1 MPIDKKFL
9 NLFIKVTERAA
20 IGAFK
25 FIGKKDKIAADK
37 GAVDPMRRE
46 LNKINMDGTVVIG
59 EGEMDEAPMLYI
71 GEKLG
76 TLNGPKFDIA
86 VDPLEGTKFTANG
99 QPNAFSVLAISEHA
113 CLLSAPDTY
122 MEKIVIGANLPKN
135 LMDIDYGVKKN
146 IKLLAEAKNKNIS
159 EINACVLK
167 RPRHDKIVEEL
178 EEMNVNINYI
188 TDGDIAGALSVI
200 GDKPKNDIYYST
212 GGGPEGVIVAAALSC
227 YGGQIQ
233 GRLVLNEDEKIRAKK
248 LGIKDFNK
256 KYNIDDMVKGDVI
269 FCATGVTSGDLA
281 VGVKD
286 LGNEFEVNTFALHK
300 SQNIIKTISNIY
312 NKWIHFL

>member
-1 MPIDKKFL
+1 MSIDKKFL
-9 NLFIKVTERAA
+9 NLFTKVTEKAA
-20 IGAFK
+20 IGASK

-46 LNKINMDGTVVIG
+46 LNKINMEGTVVIG

-99 QPNAFSVLAISEHA
+99 EPNAFSVLAISEKG

-122 MEKIVIGANLPKN
+122 MEKIVIGSNLPKD
-135 LMDIDYGVKKN
+135 LMDIDNGIEKN
-146 IKLLAEAKNKNIS
+146 LKLLANVRKKKLTDLS
-159 EINACVLK
+159 ACVLK
-167 RPRHDKIVEEL
+167 RPRHDHIIKALNKMGVKI
-178 EEMNVNINYI
+178 NFI

-200 GDKPKNDIYYST
+200 GDNPKNDIYYST
-212 GGGPEGVIVAAALSC
+212 GGAPEGVVVAAALSC
-227 YGGQIQ
+227 FGGQIQ
-233 GRLVLNEDEKIRAKK
+233 GRLVLDDEEKVRARK
-248 LGIKDFNK
+248 LGITDFKK

-269 FCATGVTSGDLA
+269 FCATGVTTGDLA
-281 VGVKD
+281 KGVKD
-286 LGNEFEVNTFALHK
+286 LGNEFEVNTFVLHK
-300 SQNIIKTISNIY
+300 SQKIIKSVTSIY
-312 NKWIHFL
+312 NK

>member
-1 MPIDKKFL
+1 MSIDNKFL
-9 NLFIKVTERAA
+9 NLFIKVTEKAA
-20 IGAFK
+20 IGASK

-46 LNKINMDGTVVIG
+46 LNKINMEGTVVIG

-99 QPNAFSVLAISEHA
+99 EPNAFSVLAISEKGS
-113 CLLSAPDTY
+113 LLSAPDTY

-135 LMDIDYGVKKN
+135 LMDLDNGVEKN
-146 IKLLAEAKNKNIS
+146 IKLLAEAKNKDIS
-159 EINACVLK
+159 ELKACVLK
-167 RPRHDKIVEEL
+167 RPRHDHIVETL
-178 EEMNVNINYI
+178 NKMNVKINYI

-200 GDKPKNDIYYST
+200 GDNPKNDIYYST

-233 GRLVLNEDEKIRAKK
+233 GRLVLDEEERIRAKK
-248 LGIKDFNK
+248 LGITDFNK

-269 FCATGVTSGDLA
+269 FCATGVTSGELA
-281 VGVKD
+281 DGVKD
-286 LGNEFEVNTFALHK
+286 LGNEFEVNSFVLHK
-300 SQNIIKTISNIY
+300 SQKTIKTIKNIY
-312 NKWIHFL
+312 NK

>member
-9 NLFIKVTERAA
+9 KLFTKVTEKAA
-20 IGAFK
+20 IGASK
-25 FIGKKDKIAADK
+25 FIGKKDKIGADK
-37 GAVDPMRRE
+37 GAVDPMRKE
-46 LNKINMDGTVVIG
+46 LNKINMEGTVVIG

-99 QPNAFSVLAISEHA
+99 EPNAFSVLAISEKG

-122 MEKIVIGANLPKN
+122 MEKIVIGSNLPNN
-135 LMDIDYGVKKN
+135 LMDIDNDVEKN
-146 IKLLAEAKNKNIS
+146 IKLLAEAKSKNIS
-159 EINACVLK
+159 DINACVLK
-167 RPRHDKIVEEL
+167 RPRHDNIVKEL
-178 EEMNVNINYI
+178 TKLNVKINYI

-233 GRLVLNEDEKIRAKK
+233 GRLVLNDEEKIRAKK
-248 LGIKDFNK
+248 LGITNFNK
-256 KYNIDDMVKGDVI
+256 KYNINDMVKGDVI
-269 FCATGVTSGDLA
+269 FCASGVTSGDLA
-281 VGVKD
+281 NGVKD
-286 LGNEFEVNTFALHK
+286 LGNEFEVNSFVLHK
-300 SQNIIKTISNIY
+300 SQNTIMSVKNIY
-312 NKWIHFL
+312 NKWCHFQ

>member
-1 MPIDKKFL
+1 MSIDKKFL
-9 NLFIKVTERAA
+9 NLFIKVTEKAA
-20 IGAFK
+20 IGASK

-37 GAVDPMRRE
+37 GAVDPMRKE
-46 LNKINMDGTVVIG
+46 LNKINMSGTVVIG

-99 QPNAFSVLAISEHA
+99 QSNAFSVLAISEKGG
-113 CLLSAPDTY
+113 LLSAPDTY
-122 MEKIVIGANLPKN
+122 MEKIVIGSNLPNN
-135 LMDIDYGVKKN
+135 LMDLDNDVEKN
-146 IKLLAEAKNKNIS
+146 IKLLADAKQKKIS

-167 RPRHDKIVEEL
+167 RPRHDKIIQTL
-178 EEMNVNINYI
+178 TKMNVKINYI

-200 GDKPKNDIYYST
+200 GNKPKNDIYYIT

-233 GRLVLNEDEKIRAKK
+233 GRLVLNDEEKLRAKK
-248 LGIKDFNK
+248 LGIKDFSR
-256 KYNIDDMVKGDVI
+256 KYNINDMVKGDVI

-281 VGVKD
+281 KGVKD

-300 SQNIIKTISNIY
+300 SQNIIKSVTNIY
-312 NKWIHFL
+312 NK

>member
-1 MPIDKKFL
+1 MTIDKKFL
-9 NLFIKVTERAA
+9 DLFIKATEKAA
-20 IGAFK
+20 IGASK

-46 LNKINMDGTVVIG
+46 LNKINMKGTVVIG

-71 GEKLG
+71 GERLG
-76 TLNGPKFDIA
+76 TLNGPEFDIA

-99 QPNAFSVLAISEHA
+99 QPNAFSVLAISEKN

-122 MEKIVIGANLPKN
+122 MEKIVIGTNLPKN
-135 LMDIDYGVKKN
+135 LMDIDNGVEKN
-146 IKLLAEAKNKNIS
+146 IKILAEAKNKKIS
-159 EINACVLK
+159 EIQACVLK
-167 RPRHDKIVEEL
+167 RPRHDHIVKVLNDLKVKI
-178 EEMNVNINYI
+178 NFI

-233 GRLVLNEDEKIRAKK
+233 GRLVLDEEEKIRAKK
-248 LGIKDFNK
+248 LGITDFNK

-281 VGVKD
+281 YGVKD
-286 LGNEFEVNTFALHK
+286 LGNEYEVNSFVLHK
-300 SQNIIKTISNIY
+300 SQNIIKNITNIY
-312 NKWIHFL
+312 NK

>member
-1 MPIDKKFL
+1 MSIDKKFL
-9 NLFIKVTERAA
+9 KLFTKVTEKAA
-20 IGAFK
+20 IGASK

-37 GAVDPMRRE
+37 GAVDPMRKE
-46 LNKINMDGTVVIG
+46 LNKINMEGTVVIG

-99 QPNAFSVLAISEHA
+99 QPNAFSVLAISERGG
-113 CLLSAPDTY
+113 LLSAPDVY
-122 MEKIVIGANLPKN
+122 MEKIVIGTNLPKN
-135 LMDIDYGVKKN
+135 LMDIDNGVEKN
-146 IKLLAEAKNKNIS
+146 IRLLAEAKNKKITD
-159 EINACVLK
+159 INACVLK
-167 RPRHDKIVEEL
+167 RPRHDHIVEIFEK
-178 EEMNVNINYI
+178 MGVKINYI

-200 GDKPKNDIYYST
+200 GDNPKNDIYYST
-212 GGGPEGVIVAAALSC
+212 GGAPEGVVVAAALSC

-233 GRLVLNEDEKIRAKK
+233 GRLVLNDEEKIRAKK

-256 KYNIDDMVKGDVI
+256 KYNIEDMVKGDVI

-281 VGVKD
+281 KGVID
-286 LGNEFEVNTFALHK
+286 LGNEFEVNTFVLHK
-300 SQNIIKTISNIY
+300 SKKTIKSLTNIY
-312 NKWIHFL
+312 NK

>member
-1 MPIDKKFL
+1 MSIDKKFL
-9 NLFIKVTERAA
+9 KLFTKVTEKAA
-20 IGAFK
+20 IGASK

-37 GAVDPMRRE
+37 GAVDPMRKE
-46 LNKINMDGTVVIG
+46 LNKINMEGTVVIG

-99 QPNAFSVLAISEHA
+99 QPNAFSVLAISEKGG
-113 CLLSAPDTY
+113 LLSAPDVY
-122 MEKIVIGANLPKN
+122 MEKIVIGTNLPKN
-135 LMDIDYGVKKN
+135 LMDIDNGVEKN
-146 IKLLAEAKNKNIS
+146 IRLLAEAKNKKITD
-159 EINACVLK
+159 INACVLK
-167 RPRHDKIVEEL
+167 RPRHDHIVEIFEK
-178 EEMNVNINYI
+178 MGVKINYI

-200 GDKPKNDIYYST
+200 GDNPKNDIYYST
-212 GGGPEGVIVAAALSC
+212 GGAPEGVVVAAALSC

-233 GRLVLNEDEKIRAKK
+233 GRLVLNDEEKIRAKK

-256 KYNIDDMVKGDVI
+256 KYNIEDMVKGDVI

-281 VGVKD
+281 KGVID
-286 LGNEFEVNTFALHK
+286 LGNEFEVNTFVLHK
-300 SQNIIKTISNIY
+300 SKKTIKSLTNIY
-312 NKWIHFL
+312 NK